1 MDNATDRDLN
11 KNQMLCPS
19 HQTGMRGLLLITN
32 PSAQGGAPCSCR
44 ASARAGR
51 IGRSRPAGQAAGS
64 EAPAAWANTCSR
76 AASTQIV
83 IFSASVSRRPWSFGF
98 LIHTLRSLC
107 NAFTNSWASMSAS
120 FMLSPKPSDP
130 VKGQFYITERNGR
143 VRGPR
148 PVSTIYFF
156 RESNFR
162 GHLAKERLPDVPHVQ
177 TPSPMQR
184 RRGRTSSR
192 SITW

>member
-1 MDNATDRDLN
+1 
-11 KNQMLCPS
+11 
-19 HQTGMRGLLLITN
+19 
-32 PSAQGGAPCSCR
+32 
-44 ASARAGR
+44 
-51 IGRSRPAGQAAGS
+51 
-64 EAPAAWANTCSR
+64 
-76 AASTQIV
+76 
-83 IFSASVSRRPWSFGF
+83 

-130 VKGQFYITERNGR
+130 VKGQFYITERYGR

-148 PVSTIYFF
+148 PVNTIYFF
-156 RESNFR
+156 GNLILG
-162 GHLAKERLPDVPHVQ
+162 GHLAKERLPDVTHVQ